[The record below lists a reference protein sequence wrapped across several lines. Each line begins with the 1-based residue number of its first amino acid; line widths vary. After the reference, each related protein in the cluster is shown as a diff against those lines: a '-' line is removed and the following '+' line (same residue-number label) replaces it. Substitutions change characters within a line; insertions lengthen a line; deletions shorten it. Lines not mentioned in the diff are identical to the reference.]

1 MNSVNTQANIELT
14 SACYDRKPVTGEHTL
29 QELPLSGKINIRG
42 DSANA
47 EIFSALEKAIS
58 ITPPVIPNT
67 KVSNDNVTVYWM
79 GPDEWLLVCDIDQV
93 STISE
98 KIRQHLGTLHHAVTD
113 VSDYYTVLQL
123 SGPQSEALINRG
135 CPQDL
140 HPSVFP
146 AGSITQ
152 TRFGHASILLD
163 RQADETTWHIQ
174 VRWTYAEY
182 LWDYLVSAMDAL

>member
-1 MNSVNTQANIELT
+1 
-14 SACYDRKPVTGEHTL
+14 
-29 QELPLSGKINIRG
+29 
-42 DSANA
+42 
-47 EIFSALEKAIS
+47 
-58 ITPPVIPNT
+58 
-67 KVSNDNVTVYWM
+67 M
-79 GPDEWLLVCDIDQV
+79 GPNEWLLQCDLDQV

-98 KIRQHLGTLHHAVTD
+98 KIRQQLGTLHHAVTD
-113 VSDYYTVLQL
+113 VSDYYTILQL

-163 RQADETTWHIQ
+163 RQADSATWQIQ

-182 LWDYLVSAMDAL
+182 VWDYLVSAMEAL